1 MPEFIEINDLNA
13 PGCEVFTKLTEAQL
27 RNRLEP
33 EKGIFIAESPK
44 VIDLAISSGYE
55 LVSIL
60 TEKRC
65 LEGCASVI
73 IQRCGDIPVYLA
85 PPEVLSQMTGY
96 KLSRGVLCAVRRPKP
111 RSAEEICRNA
121 HRVAVLEN
129 IVDSTNIG
137 AAFRSAA
144 ALGIDAVLVTPSCCD
159 PLLRRSVRVS
169 MGTVLL
175 VPWAVIGEES
185 SDWPGKGIEQ
195 LHAWGFRTAA
205 MALSNRSVSIDD
217 PALAAEDKLA
227 IVLGTEGDGLSSST
241 IASCDY
247 TVKIPM
253 SLGVDSLN
261 VAAAGAVAFWELR
274 WRGER

>member
-13 PGCEVFTKLTEAQL
+13 PGCEVYTKLTEAQL

-44 VIDLAISSGYE
+44 VIKLAIDAGYE
-55 LVSIL
+55 LVSML

-65 LEGCASVI
+65 LDGCASEVI
-73 IQRCGDIPVYLA
+73 NCCGDIPVYLA
-85 PPEVLSQMTGY
+85 PTEVLSQMTGY
-96 KLSRGVLCAVRRPKP
+96 KLNRGVLCAVRRPKP
-111 RSAEEICRNA
+111 KSAEEICRSA
-121 HRVAVLEN
+121 HRIAVLEN

-137 AAFRSAA
+137 AVFRSAA

-175 VPWAVIGEES
+175 VPWAMIGEEA
-185 SDWPGKGIEQ
+185 SDWPSKGLEM
-195 LHAWGFRTAA
+195 LNSLGFKTAA
-205 MALSNRSVSIDD
+205 MALSDRSVSIDD
-217 PALAAEDKLA
+217 PSLAAESKLA
-227 IVLGTEGDGLSSST
+227 IVLGTEGDGLSPKT

-261 VAAAGAVAFWELR
+261 VAAAGAVAFWQLR
-274 WRGER
+274 WIK